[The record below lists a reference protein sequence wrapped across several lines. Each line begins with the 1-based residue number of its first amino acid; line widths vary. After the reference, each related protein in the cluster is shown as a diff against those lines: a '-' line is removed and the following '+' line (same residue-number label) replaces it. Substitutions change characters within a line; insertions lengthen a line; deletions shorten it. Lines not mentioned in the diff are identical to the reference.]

1 MSVSTILDDIENLVV
16 DAKRMPLT
24 NSIFISE
31 SDLVRLLDNLRQE
44 LPNELANAQE
54 IMDSRDEILNQAR
67 GESEQIISRAKDTAE
82 QMIEESKIVQE
93 SKEKAELIME
103 QTKAQAK
110 ELYETSYQQARQLRL
125 NANNYA
131 NQVFDHLILNVGNA
145 LEVLKQA
152 RDELQKMPVEPEL
165 PPAEPQPM
173 APAELPEE

>member
-1 MSVSTILDDIENLVV
+1 MSVSTILDEIENLVV

-54 IMDSRDEILNQAR
+54 IMDSRDELLNEAR
-67 GESEQIISRAKDTAE
+67 VQGEEIISRAKETAE
-82 QMIEESKIVQE
+82 QMTDESKIVHE
-93 SKEKAELIME
+93 SQEKAQLIME

-110 ELYETSYQQARQLRL
+110 ELYENSYQQARQLRL

-152 RDELQKMPVEPEL
+152 RDELQKMPVEPEM

-173 APAELPEE
+173 APAELPET

>member
-1 MSVSTILDDIENLVV
+1 MSVSTILDEIENLVV

-24 NSIFISE
+24 NSIFINE

-44 LPNELANAQE
+44 LPNELANARE
-54 IMDSRDEILNQAR
+54 IMDSRDDILNQAR
-67 GESEQIISRAKDTAE
+67 GEAEQIISRAKESAD
-82 QMIEESKIVQE
+82 QMTDESRIVQE
-93 SKEKAELIME
+93 SKEKAQLVME

-110 ELYETSYQQARQLRL
+110 ELYENSYQQARQLRL

-173 APAELPEE
+173 APAELPEA

>member
-82 QMIEESKIVQE
+82 QMTDESKIVQE

>member
-1 MSVSTILDDIENLVV
+1 MSVSTILDEIENLVV

-54 IMDSRDEILNQAR
+54 IMDSRDDLLNEAR
-67 GESEQIISRAKDTAE
+67 VQGEEIISRAKETAE
-82 QMIEESKIVQE
+82 QMTDESKIVHE
-93 SKEKAELIME
+93 SQEKAQLIME

-110 ELYETSYQQARQLRL
+110 ELYENSYQQARQLRL

-152 RDELQKMPVEPEL
+152 RDELQKMPVEPEM

-173 APAELPEE
+173 APAELPEA

>member
-82 QMIEESKIVQE
+82 QMIDESKIVQE

-173 APAELPEE
+173 APAELPGE

>member
-82 QMIEESKIVQE
+82 QMIDESKIVQE

>member
-1 MSVSTILDDIENLVV
+1 MKFSNMDIQRKILALLLSAGLLSFFALAMVS
-16 DAKRMPLT
+16 
-24 NSIFISE
+24 FISMYQLSADAEE
-31 SDLVRLLDNLRQE
+31 SGRR
-44 LPNELANAQE
+44 
-54 IMDSRDEILNQAR
+54 M
-67 GESEQIISRAKDTAE
+67 GEAAADFTEEFAIARAKKRVADIS
-82 QMIEESKIVQE
+82 Q
-93 SKEKAELIME
+93 EKAQLIME
-103 QTKAQAK
+103 QAKAQSK
-110 ELYETSYQQARQLRL
+110 EMFENSYQQARQLRV

>member
-1 MSVSTILDDIENLVV
+1 MSVSTILDEIENLVV

-67 GESEQIISRAKDTAE
+67 GDAEQIISRAKETAD
-82 QMIEESKIVQE
+82 QMTDESKIVKESQE
-93 SKEKAELIME
+93 KSELIME
-103 QTKAQAK
+103 QTKAQSK
-110 ELYETSYQQARQLRL
+110 EMFESSYQQARQLRV

-152 RDELQKMPVEPEL
+152 RDELQKMPVEPEM

-173 APAELPEE
+173 APAELPEV

>member
-54 IMDSRDEILNQAR
+54 IMDSRDEILNHAR
-67 GESEQIISRAKDTAE
+67 GEAEQIISRAKDTAE
-82 QMIEESKIVQE
+82 AMIDESRIVQE

-103 QTKAQAK
+103 QTKGQAK
-110 ELYETSYQQARQLRL
+110 ELYDNSYQQARQLRL
-125 NANNYA
+125 DANNYA

-152 RDELQKMPVEPEL
+152 RDELQKMPVEPEM

-173 APAELPEE
+173 APAEIPEA

>member
-1 MSVSTILDDIENLVV
+1 
-16 DAKRMPLT
+16 MPLT

-54 IMDSRDEILNQAR
+54 IMDSRDDILNEAR
-67 GESEQIISRAKDTAE
+67 GEAEQIISRAKETAE
-82 QMIEESKIVQE
+82 QMTDESKIVRE
-93 SKEKAELIME
+93 SQEKAELIME
-103 QTKAQAK
+103 QTKAQSR
-110 ELYETSYQQARQLRL
+110 ELFENSYQQARQLRV

-152 RDELQKMPVEPEL
+152 RGELQKMPVEPEM

-173 APAELPEE
+173 APAELPEA

>member
-1 MSVSTILDDIENLVV
+1 MSVSTILDEIENLVV
-16 DAKRMPLT
+16 DAKRIPLS

-31 SDLVRLLDNLRQE
+31 SELVRLLDNLRQE

-54 IMDSRDEILNQAR
+54 IMDSRDEIMNQAR

-82 QMIEESKIVQE
+82 EMINESKIVQE
-93 SKEKAELIME
+93 SREKAELIME

-110 ELYETSYQQARQLRL
+110 ELYENSYQQARQLRL

-152 RDELQKMPVEPEL
+152 RDELQKMPVEPEM
-165 PPAEPQPM
+165 PTAEPQPM
-173 APAELPEE
+173 APAELPEA

>member
-1 MSVSTILDDIENLVV
+1 MSVSTILDEIENLVV

-54 IMDSRDEILNQAR
+54 IMDSRDDILNEAR
-67 GESEQIISRAKDTAE
+67 GQGEQIISRAKETAE
-82 QMIEESKIVQE
+82 EMINESKIVKESQE
-93 SKEKAELIME
+93 KSALIME

-110 ELYETSYQQARQLRL
+110 ELYENSYQQARQLRL

-152 RDELQKMPVEPEL
+152 RDELQKMPVEPEM
-165 PPAEPQPM
+165 PPAELQPM
-173 APAELPEE
+173 APAELPEA

>member
-82 QMIEESKIVQE
+82 QMIDESKIVQE

-152 RDELQKMPVEPEL
+152 RDELQKRPVEPEL